1 MVSSKTRHWRTP
13 SARQQLSF
21 LILLAAAWGTHSA
34 QAATIYQCKQADG
47 RVAFQEM
54 PCAATATQAEV
65 GKTTHAAPPRAPK
78 APTAAAPAAPTA
90 AATTEPATAAK
101 RDPNVC
107 VTVGREVYS
116 IIKQS
121 HPQAA
126 MQACKKHLEMF
137 ANNMAC
143 LQTCVETWITEYKKH
158 QTAQ

>member
-1 MVSSKTRHWRTP
+1 MFLSKNKAWRAPSTRK
-13 SARQQLSF
+13 QLSF
-21 LILLAAAWGTHSA
+21 LILIAAGCIAHTT

-54 PCAATATQAEV
+54 PCAATASQAEV

-78 APTAAAPAAPTA
+78 TPPASAAAGAPAADT
-90 AATTEPATAAK
+90 PAPASAAK

-116 IIKQS
+116 TIKQS

-126 MQACKKHLEMF
+126 MQACKKQLEMF

-143 LQTCVETWITEYKKH
+143 LQTCVETWIGEYKKH
-158 QTAQ
+158 QAAQ

>member
-1 MVSSKTRHWRTP
+1 MDSSKTRRWRTP

-21 LILLAAAWGTHSA
+21 LILAAAAWGAQTA

-54 PCAATATQAEV
+54 PCAASASQAEV
-65 GKTTHAAPPRAPK
+65 GKTTHTAPPRAPK
-78 APTAAAPAAPTA
+78 TPPASAAAAPAAADT
-90 AATTEPATAAK
+90 PAPASAAK

-116 IIKQS
+116 TIKQS

-143 LQTCVETWITEYKKH
+143 LQTCVETWVGEYKKL
-158 QTAQ
+158 QAAQ

>member
-1 MVSSKTRHWRTP
+1 MFFSKNKRWRSP
-13 SARQQLSF
+13 NVRQQLSF
-21 LILLAAAWGTHSA
+21 LIVAIAAWGTHNA

-54 PCAATATQAEV
+54 PCATTATQAEV

-78 APTAAAPAAPTA
+78 TQATAVAPTAPAAASTAEPT
-90 AATTEPATAAK
+90 TAK

-107 VTVGREVYS
+107 VTAGREVYS
-116 IIKQS
+116 VIKQS

-143 LQTCVETWITEYKKH
+143 LQTCVETWIGEYKKH
-158 QTAQ
+158 QAAQ